1 MARPDFLNMPYEYYE
16 GQNPG
21 FAGMVGGLGQGIGGN
36 MVRQYVGQSLFGGGA
51 AAAAAPTA
59 AQAGMT
65 TAMGMA
71 QGMGQGAM
79 GAFGAGAGAGAAGLG
94 AAGAGA
100 AGLGAAIPAIGLGIM
115 IVGGLLSA
123 FASKPK
129 KKTGYQKVAVAPRR
143 ELPIPQLSNYGVS
156 LPPGF
161 RV

>member
-1 MARPDFLNMPYEYYE
+1 VARASFINMPYEYYE
-16 GQNPG
+16 GQDPG
-21 FAGMVGGLGQGIGGN
+21 VAGVVGGLGQGIGGN

-71 QGMGQGAM
+71 QGMGKGAM
-79 GAFGAGAGAGAAGLG
+79 GAFGFGAGAGAGAG
-94 AAGAGA
+94 AAGA

-123 FASKPK
+123 FASKPEK
-129 KKTGYQKVAVAPRR
+129 KKGYQKVAVAPRT
-143 ELPIPQLSNYGVS
+143 PVPVPQLPGYGTS